1 MEVVLIILVV
11 VVVIGIV
18 IALALNPIVRKASDQ
33 AITVC
38 HERLGRDTILAIEPR
53 AVGFAT
59 DPEDAGGL
67 RGQGCLA
74 VNDKELLFVTT
85 AGRKEFAIPRSAIT
99 SVESSG
105 DPRSRVNSTLMVTY
119 TGEGGETVQAGWR
132 LPDMPDWLTALDY
145 DWGPEGPPPPEDE
158 DEDEEAGA
166 E

>member
-1 MEVVLIILVV
+1 MEVVLIILAVV
-11 VVVIGIV
+11 VAIGIV
-18 IALALNPIVRKASDQ
+18 VALALNPLVRKASDQ
-33 AITVC
+33 AISVC
-38 HERLGRDTILAIEPR
+38 WERLGRDRIQVIEPK

-74 VNDKELLFVTT
+74 ANDETLLFVTT

-105 DPRSRVNSTLMVTY
+105 DPRSPVKATLMVTY
-119 TGEGGETVQAGWR
+119 TGSEGEEVTAGWR
-132 LPDMPDWLTALDY
+132 LPDMPDWLTALGY
-145 DWGPEGPPPPEDE
+145 DWGPEGPPPKEEDE
-158 DEDEEAGA
+158 DADA